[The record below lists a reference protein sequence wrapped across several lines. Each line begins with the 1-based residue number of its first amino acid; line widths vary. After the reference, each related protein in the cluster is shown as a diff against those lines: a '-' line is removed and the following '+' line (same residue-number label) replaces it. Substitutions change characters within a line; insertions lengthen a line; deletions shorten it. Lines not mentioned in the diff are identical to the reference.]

1 MSRPFRGI
9 ITPWN
14 QHLYSLEECDM
25 IRLQSE
31 GQTEYS
37 ANVLAFF
44 FFLILLTG
52 VKVNCYHFTSL
63 FFWVSIPEI
72 SNRDENWKL
81 TMSIN
86 CWDQPSSSGYLLI
99 LIMSSLM
106 GPLLVLSSRSIFIIL
121 IAVVC
126 NFVKVSRESK
136 NGGLC
141 AFCLIFFLLILSFYS
156 LQYRHILT
164 HYFLLSIFHTFLCF
178 DSYFNNFPAAL
189 RWLSQE
195 LLSELHFH
203 IPQFCRKKLLL
214 M

>member
-1 MSRPFRGI
+1 
-9 ITPWN
+9 
-14 QHLYSLEECDM
+14 
-25 IRLQSE
+25 
-31 GQTEYS
+31 
-37 ANVLAFF
+37 
-44 FFLILLTG
+44 
-52 VKVNCYHFTSL
+52 
-63 FFWVSIPEI
+63 
-72 SNRDENWKL
+72 
-81 TMSIN
+81 
-86 CWDQPSSSGYLLI
+86 
-99 LIMSSLM
+99 M

-178 DSYFNNFPAAL
+178 DSYFNNFPATL

-214 M
+214 MQKFMQCFYDFITSVSPVKSLKPCFWKLFEMKRLERILQC